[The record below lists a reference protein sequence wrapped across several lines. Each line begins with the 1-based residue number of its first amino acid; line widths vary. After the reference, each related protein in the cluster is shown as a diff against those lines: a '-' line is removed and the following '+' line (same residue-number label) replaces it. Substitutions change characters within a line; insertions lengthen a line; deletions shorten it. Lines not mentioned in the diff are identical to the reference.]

1 MDLNIVPQLSLDGP
15 TSSSRQR
22 CELAVVP
29 PHLLRRPLAA
39 WAATSW
45 PARHHLLG
53 LHRLPETPESLG
65 PAPLM
70 RAGYAAMRSGRK
82 EASVWNMYRG

>member
-1 MDLNIVPQLSLDGP
+1 MRFIRVDHEPELGLSVGAEL
-15 TSSSRQR
+15 SRESPRRGSHQSGA
-22 CELAVVP
+22 LAVGP

-39 WAATSW
+39 WAFTSR

-65 PAPLM
+65 P
-70 RAGYAAMRSGRK
+70 RSVDAGGVCGDEER
-82 EASVWNMYRG
+82 